1 MVSLDVN
8 VNVNVCIGR
17 SSVDLLLQSSHTPMH
32 LQQNGTP
39 KRNTKP
45 LGRGPLSSFP
55 PDPLGLVDKVQ
66 QGGGVDWL
74 LGVTG

>member
-1 MVSLDVN
+1 MSALAGPALTSCYSLAIPQCTSNRV
-8 VNVNVCIGR
+8 GR
-17 SSVDLLLQSSHTPMH
+17 RSVTA
-32 LQQNGTP
+32 
-39 KRNTKP
+39 KP

-66 QGGGVDWL
+66 QGGGINWL